1 MEASPAARG
10 RSYSVGANA
19 APQARYESDQ
29 NDSSK
34 EKRTLTVEYIVEQT
48 FRTITQMI
56 VQARVKQVTE
66 GVYSA
71 DTGQWVRIL
80 QMITENSP
88 QSS

>member
-1 MEASPAARG
+1 MEASPAAARG
-10 RSYSVGANA
+10 RSYSVGANP
-19 APQARYESDQ
+19 APQVKYESDQ
-29 NDSSK
+29 TDSK